1 MTIKIRREVIN
12 TETKTKTHELQTT
25 KWGNQ
30 TNMVTDS
37 YTTKKKK
44 YIYILQKL
52 QDPGTMGSHIHSS
65 LYTV

>member
-1 MTIKIRREVIN
+1 MNFKQLNGVIRQTWSQTAI
-12 TETKTKTHELQTT
+12 LQ
-25 KWGNQ
+25 
-30 TNMVTDS
+30 
-37 YTTKKKK
+37 KKNI